1 MLSVPLIAVPLLAL
15 LIADFRWLRVMQRE
29 HYIWS
34 SSVRVAIR
42 WARKRP
48 PNQVLAPAG
57 ALAALLALFGRPQAA
72 ALAAAVAA
80 AVAVAAFPAG
90 MPLLAREQ
98 RLVRTPRL
106 TRLAACTL
114 VLEAL
119 VAAAVISLGA
129 PGGTAVLAA
138 AVPIVIDAAALAMRP
153 VEARLARKYRT
164 SAQATLSRV
173 GPRVIAVTGSYGKT
187 STKNHIADLLTGSF
201 DVVASPASYNNDSG
215 LCRTVNQHVGPHTQV
230 LVAEMGTY
238 GPGEI
243 RAMCSWVKPEIGIIT
258 AIGPMHLE
266 RMKTLD
272 NVVLAKSEILE
283 GVSAAILNVDD
294 ERLAELAGRV
304 DGPEV
309 WRCGTRR
316 QRDLTISL
324 ERDNGSVTV
333 RFRGEVIGSFP
344 SPPGLHLPNIGC
356 AVAAALAAGAPP
368 ERVVARLG
376 ELSAPAHRA
385 VTGVADSG
393 VVVIDDT
400 YNSNPEGAARALEM
414 LEAATQGGGG
424 DGGGRDSGGRD
435 SGGRDSGGRGGDG
448 GGRMPRRAVVTP
460 GMVELGPVQD
470 EANREFAAAVT
481 KADAVLVVV
490 GWTNRR
496 ALTAGAAGGEIVSVG
511 SRSAARNWIRSNLR
525 AGDGVLWEN
534 DLPNHYP

>member
-1 MLSVPLIAVPLLAL
+1 MLTVPLIGVPLLAL
-15 LIADFRWLRVMQRE
+15 VIADFRWLRVMQRE
-29 HYIWS
+29 HYIPGS
-34 SSVRVAIR
+34 SGTVALR

-48 PNQVLAPAG
+48 PNQILAPAG
-57 ALAALLALFGRPQAA
+57 GLAALLAAFGRPYPVVLGAA
-72 ALAAAVAA
+72 IAAAAAVAA
-80 AVAVAAFPAG
+80 FPVG
-90 MPLLAREQ
+90 MPLRPREQ
-98 RLVRTPRL
+98 KLVRTPRL

-114 VLEAL
+114 ALEAI
-119 VAAAVISLGA
+119 VTAAVVLAGA
-129 PGGTAVLAA
+129 PAATAVLAA
-138 AVPIVIDAAALAMRP
+138 AVPAVIDAAALAMRP

-173 GPRVIAVTGSYGKT
+173 APRVIAVTGSYGKT

-215 LCRTVNQHVGPHTQV
+215 LCRTVNQHLRPHTQV

-243 RAMCSWVKPEIGIIT
+243 RAMCAWVKPEIGIIT

-272 NVVLAKSEILE
+272 TVVRAKSEILE
-283 GVSAAILNVDD
+283 GARVAILNVDD
-294 ERLAELAGRV
+294 ERLAELADTAG
-304 DGPEV
+304 GPEV

-316 QRDLTISL
+316 QRDLTVSL
-324 ERDNGSVTV
+324 EREHGHVTV
-333 RFRGEVIGSFP
+333 RFRGTTIGSFP

-356 AVAAALAAGAPP
+356 AVAAALAIGAPP

-414 LEAATQGGGG
+414 LEAATKGGGG
-424 DGGGRDSGGRD
+424 EGGGRGAGGE
-435 SGGRDSGGRGGDG
+435 GGGRGAG
-448 GGRMPRRAVVTP
+448 GEGRRSRRAVVTP

-470 EANREFAAAVT
+470 EANQEFAAAVA

-496 ALTAGAAGGEIVSVG
+496 ALMAGAAGGEVVTVG
-511 SRSAARNWIRSNLR
+511 SRSAARNWIRSNLG

>member
-1 MLSVPLIAVPLLAL
+1 MLTVPLIGVPLLAL
-15 LIADFRWLRVMQRE
+15 LIADFRWLRVTQRE
-29 HYIWS
+29 HYIPGS
-34 SSVRVAIR
+34 CAAVALR

-57 ALAALLALFGRPQAA
+57 GLAALLALFGRPQID
-72 ALAAAVAA
+72 ALGAAVAA
-80 AVAVAAFPAG
+80 GVAVAAFPVG
-90 MPLLAREQ
+90 MPLLGREQ
-98 RLVRTPRL
+98 KLVRTPRL
-106 TRLAACTL
+106 TRLAACTVL
-114 VLEAL
+114 LEAL
-119 VAAAVISLGA
+119 IATAVVRLGA
-129 PGGTAVLAA
+129 PAATAVLAA
-138 AVPIVIDAAALAMRP
+138 AAPAVIDAAALIMRP

-164 SAQATLSRV
+164 SARATLSRV
-173 GPRVIAVTGSYGKT
+173 APRVIAVTGSYGKT
-187 STKNHIADLLTGSF
+187 STKNHIADLLAGSF
-201 DVVASPASYNNDSG
+201 DVVASPASFNNDSG
-215 LCRTVNQHVGPHTQV
+215 LCRTVNQHLGAHTQV

-272 NVVLAKSEILE
+272 TVVRAKSEILE
-283 GVSAAILNVDD
+283 GVRVAILNVDD
-294 ERLAELAGRV
+294 ERLAGLAGTA
-304 DGPEV
+304 GGAEV

-316 QRDLTISL
+316 QRDLTVSL
-324 ERDNGSVTV
+324 EQQNAAVTV
-333 RFRGEVIGSFP
+333 RYRGTALGSFP
-344 SPPGLHLPNIGC
+344 SPSGLHLPNIGC

-368 ERVVARLG
+368 DRVVARLG

-385 VTGVADSG
+385 VKGVAGSG

-414 LEAATQGGGG
+414 LEAATEGGGG
-424 DGGGRDSGGRD
+424 EGGGRRS
-435 SGGRDSGGRGGDG
+435 
-448 GGRMPRRAVVTP
+448 RRAVVTP
-460 GMVELGPVQD
+460 GMVELGPDQD
-470 EANREFAAAVT
+470 EANRAFAAAVA

-496 ALTAGAAGGEIVSVG
+496 ALMAGAAGSEIVTVG
-511 SRSAARNWIRSNLR
+511 SRSAARDWVRSSLT

>member
-1 MLSVPLIAVPLLAL
+1 MLTVLLIAVPLLAL
-15 LIADFRWLRVMQRE
+15 VIADFRWLRVMQRE
-29 HYIWS
+29 HYIPG
-34 SSVRVAIR
+34 SSVTVALR

-57 ALAALLALFGRPQAA
+57 ALAALLALFGRPYPV
-72 ALAAAVAA
+72 ALGA
-80 AVAVAAFPAG
+80 AVAAFPVG

-114 VLEAL
+114 VLQAL
-119 VAAAVISLGA
+119 IAAAVISLGA
-129 PGGTAVLAA
+129 PGATAVLAA
-138 AVPIVIDAAALAMRP
+138 AVPVVIDAAALAMRP

-173 GPRVIAVTGSYGKT
+173 GPRVIAVTGSFGKT

-215 LCRTVNQHVGPHTQV
+215 LCRTVNQHLRAHTQV

-266 RMKTLD
+266 RMKTLY
-272 NVVLAKSEILE
+272 NVVRAKSEILE
-283 GVSAAILNVDD
+283 EVRVAILNVDD
-294 ERLAELAGRV
+294 ERLAELADAV
-304 DGPEV
+304 NGPEV

-316 QRDLTISL
+316 QRDLTVSL
-324 ERDNGSVTV
+324 ERENSLVSV
-333 RFRGEVIGSFP
+333 RFRGTMIGSFP

-368 ERVVARLG
+368 EPAGARLG

-414 LEAATQGGGG
+414 LESAAEGGGG
-424 DGGGRDSGGRD
+424 DGGGRRN
-435 SGGRDSGGRGGDG
+435 
-448 GGRMPRRAVVTP
+448 RRAVVTP

-496 ALTAGAAGGEIVSVG
+496 ALMTGAAGGEIVTVG
-511 SRSAARNWIRSNLR
+511 SRSAARNWIRSHLR
-525 AGDGVLWEN
+525 ARGGVLWEN

>member
-1 MLSVPLIAVPLLAL
+1 M
-15 LIADFRWLRVMQRE
+15 
-29 HYIWS
+29 
-34 SSVRVAIR
+34 
-42 WARKRP
+42 
-48 PNQVLAPAG
+48 
-57 ALAALLALFGRPQAA
+57 
-72 ALAAAVAA
+72 
-80 AVAVAAFPAG
+80 
-90 MPLLAREQ
+90 
-98 RLVRTPRL
+98 
-106 TRLAACTL
+106 
-114 VLEAL
+114 
-119 VAAAVISLGA
+119 
-129 PGGTAVLAA
+129 LAA
-138 AVPIVIDAAALAMRP
+138 AVPVMIDAAALAMRP
-153 VEARLARKYRT
+153 VEERLARKYRI

-173 GPRVIAVTGSYGKT
+173 GPRVIAVTGSFGKT

-215 LCRTVNQHVGPHTQV
+215 LCRTVNQHLGAHTQV

-272 NVVLAKSEILE
+272 NVVRAKSEILE
-283 GVSAAILNVDD
+283 GVRVAILNVDD
-294 ERLAELAGRV
+294 ERLAELADAV
-304 DGPEV
+304 DGTEV

-316 QRDLTISL
+316 QRDLTVSL
-324 ERDNGSVTV
+324 ERENSLVTV
-333 RFRGEVIGSFP
+333 RFRGTMIGSFP
-344 SPPGLHLPNIGC
+344 SPAGLHLPNIGC

-414 LEAATQGGGG
+414 LEAAAEGGGG
-424 DGGGRDSGGRD
+424 EGGGRRN
-435 SGGRDSGGRGGDG
+435 
-448 GGRMPRRAVVTP
+448 RRAVVTP

-470 EANREFAAAVT
+470 EANREFAAAVA

-496 ALTAGAAGGEIVSVG
+496 ALMAGAAGGEIVAVG
-511 SRSAARNWIRSNLR
+511 SRSAARNWIRSNLG